1 MSNFEDDKISIPFTT
16 MAKLKIYSD
25 IVDEE
30 QKLCMSSWGG
40 PEGICYKDVQA
51 FIDSSPEEDN
61 IIDIRIHCCGGSCGE
76 GWAIYD
82 ALRRSGKT
90 ISATIEGEC
99 SSIAS
104 VILLAAPAERRYAS
118 KNMRM
123 CLHNPAFEFIETDIP
138 MRLTPDKIDGIIA
151 DLEVQSK
158 ALREEQDRILDL
170 YVERTGANRKALQ
183 SLMDKDTYI
192 DADRAQELGFISNIL
207 VPTTAHKTRKRNNK
221 SQNRNKMAK
230 STNKTRKTGSK
241 QPSAFARFLART
253 GLARMQNQVV
263 TAANGDEFTVE
274 RDEGDPQIGDVAYPD
289 GRYVLD
295 DGVEVVI
302 EGDHITEIIEQTLE
316 DPTPDPLDSV
326 DDPEE
331 IRAIIAELEAKL
343 KELDPEADPEENAPQ
358 VEELQKTVEE
368 LQKTIEEQE
377 AELKAARPI
386 VAKVNKAGGMLWL
399 DSTLGMR
406 SSFTASNRR
415 FVTHGAPTGAQPAGE
430 SKTQK
435 AIRERREAANAK
447 RESRKK

>member
-1 MSNFEDDKISIPFTT
+1 

-30 QKLCMSSWGG
+30 QKLCMMSYGG
-40 PEGICYKDVQA
+40 PQGICYKDVQE
-51 FIDSSPEEDN
+51 FIESIPEEDN

-123 CLHNPAFEFIETDIP
+123 CLHNPAFEYIETDMP
-138 MRLTPDKIDGIIA
+138 LRLTPDKIDAII
-151 DLEVQSK
+151 DNLEVQSK

-183 SLMDKDTYI
+183 SLMDKDTFI

-207 VPTTAHKTRKRNNK
+207 VPTTAHRKRRNNK
-221 SQNRNKMAK
+221 SQTNNNMAK
-230 STNKTRKTGSK
+230 PQDKNKPASK
-241 QPSAFARFLART
+241 KPSALARFLART
-253 GLARMQNQVV
+253 GLARMTCQVV

-274 RDEGDPQIGDVAYPD
+274 REEGDPQIGDVAYPD
-289 GRYVLD
+289 GKYVLD
-295 DGVEVVI
+295 DGTELVI
-302 EGDHITEIIEQTLE
+302 EGDHITEIN
-316 DPTPDPLDSV
+316 DPTQASEEPKSDPDPLDSM
-326 DDPEE
+326 DDPDE
-331 IRAIIAELEAKL
+331 IRALIAELQAKL
-343 KELDPEADPEENAPQ
+343 KELDPDADPEENAPQ
-358 VEELQKTVEE
+358 VEELQQTVEQ

-377 AELKAARPI
+377 VELKAARPI
-386 VAKVNKAGGMLWL
+386 VAKVNNAGGMQWL
-399 DSTLGMR
+399 DSTIGMR
-406 SSFTASNRR
+406 SAFTPTNRR
-415 FVTHGAPTGAQPAGE
+415 FVSHGAPTGPQPAGE

-435 AIRERREAANAK
+435 AIRERRESSAAK
-447 RESRKK
+447 REKRK

>member
-1 MSNFEDDKISIPFTT
+1 

-25 IVDEE
+25 IVDEG
-30 QKLCMSSWGG
+30 QKLCMMSYGG
-40 PEGICYKDVQA
+40 PEGICYKDVQE
-51 FIDSSPEEDN
+51 FIESIPEEDN

-123 CLHNPAFEFIETDIP
+123 CLHNPAFEFIETDLP
-138 MRLTPDKIDGIIA
+138 LRLTPDKIDAIIE
-151 DLEVQSK
+151 DLGVQSK

-192 DADRAQELGFISNIL
+192 DANRAQELGFISNIL
-207 VPTTAHKTRKRNNK
+207 VPTTAHSKRRRNNK
-221 SQNRNKMAK
+221 SQNKNNMAK
-230 STNKTRKTGSK
+230 PENKNKPAAK

-253 GLARMQNQVV
+253 GLARMKDQVI

-274 RDEGDPQIGDVAYPD
+274 REEGDPQIGDVAYPD

-302 EGDHITEIIEQTLE
+302 EGDHITEIKGPEPEEIT
-316 DPTPDPLDSV
+316 DPDPLDSMT
-326 DDPEE
+326 DPEE
-331 IRAIIAELEAKL
+331 IRALIAELEGKL
-343 KELDPEADPEENAPQ
+343 VEIDPEAAPVENAPQ
-358 VEELQKTVEE
+358 VEELQQTIDE
-368 LQKTIEEQE
+368 LQKKIEEQD
-377 AELKAARPI
+377 AELQSARPI
-386 VAKVNKAGGMLWL
+386 VAKVNKAGGMQWL
-399 DSTLGMR
+399 DTTLGMR
-406 SSFTASNRR
+406 STFTASNRR
-415 FVTHGAPTGAQPAGE
+415 FVSHGAPTGSQPAGE
-430 SKTQK
+430 SKTQQ
-435 AIRERREAANAK
+435 AIRERREASAAK
-447 RESRKK
+447 REKRK

>member
-1 MSNFEDDKISIPFTT
+1 

-30 QKLCMSSWGG
+30 QKLCMMSYGG
-40 PEGICYKDVQA
+40 PEGICYKDVQE
-51 FIDSSPEEDN
+51 FIESIPEEDN

-123 CLHNPAFEFIETDIP
+123 CLHNPAFEYIETDMP
-138 MRLTPDKIDGIIA
+138 LRLTPDKIDAII
-151 DLEVQSK
+151 DNLEVQSK

-183 SLMDKDTYI
+183 ALMDKDTFI

-207 VPTTAHKTRKRNNK
+207 VPTTAHRKRRRNNK
-221 SQNRNKMAK
+221 SQTKKNMAK
-230 STNKTRKTGSK
+230 PQDQNKPTSK
-241 QPSAFARFLART
+241 KPSAFARFLART
-253 GLARMQNQVV
+253 GLARMKDQVI

-274 RDEGDPQIGDVAYPD
+274 REDGDPQIGDVAYPD
-289 GRYVLD
+289 GRFVLD
-295 DGVEVVI
+295 DGTEIVI
-302 EGDHITEIIEQTLE
+302 EGDHITEIIDPAQDPE
-316 DPTPDPLDSV
+316 DPTSDPDPLDSM
-326 DDPEE
+326 DDPDEV
-331 IRAIIAELEAKL
+331 RALIAELQAKL

-358 VEELQKTVEE
+358 VEELQQTVEQ

-377 AELKAARPI
+377 VELKAARPI
-386 VAKVNKAGGMLWL
+386 VAKVNKAGGMQWL
-399 DSTLGMR
+399 DSTIGMR
-406 SSFTASNRR
+406 SAFTPTNRR
-415 FVTHGAPTGAQPAGE
+415 FVSHGAPTGPQPAGE

-435 AIRERREAANAK
+435 AIRERREASAAK
-447 RESRKK
+447 REKRK